1 MDLTELKNALKNTDE
16 VEITVTGRAS
26 GRKISNAVWF
36 VQEDEKLYLLPVKG
50 SDSDWYKNILKTRT
64 MRLNADGKEW
74 TAEVT
79 PITDQAKVRD
89 IVEMFK
95 RKYGA
100 DQVKKYYSKFDVAVE
115 VPLAEA
121 HRRSA

>member
-36 VQEDEKLYLLPVKG
+36 VQEDDKLYLLPVKG

-115 VPLAEA
+115 VPLAET

>member
-1 MDLTELKNALKNTDE
+1 MDLTKLTEALKNTDE
-16 VEITVTGRAS
+16 IEITVTGRSS
-26 GRKISNAVWF
+26 GRKISNPVWF
-36 VQEDEKLYLLPVKG
+36 VHERDKIYLLPVKG

-79 PITDQAKVRD
+79 PITDQGTVRE
-89 IVEMFK
+89 ILEKFK
-95 RKYGA
+95 GKYGA